1 HEEER
6 RAIAEA
12 ARDKVQAYGYEALW
26 GTALARVAEE
36 LPRLRERHAQPGGE
50 TIGSF
55 AANGGA
61 LTTDATRIDTG
72 LMRRIWQALHVGGF
86 EDTQLLAA
94 LEGALT
100 LHPFSAELRSALGI
114 VGTLARQQGG
124 PVTPAIAHVAARYFQ
139 RAFQDDPYQLMVTL
153 NLAEA

>member
-1 HEEER
+1 RIVFNRSARGECNMRAFETTAAGALLFQEADNCEVSNYFVPGQEFVAYTDANLEELLEYYLIHEEER

-86 EDTQLLAA
+86 EDTQLLA
-94 LEGALT
+94 
-100 LHPFSAELRSALGI
+100 
-114 VGTLARQQGG
+114 
-124 PVTPAIAHVAARYFQ
+124 
-139 RAFQDDPYQLMVTL
+139 
-153 NLAEA
+153 